1 MQFIIILEDER
12 MCFAIPRGK
21 TTYIGTTDDDYKGN
35 KDDINITKE
44 EVNYLIKWSKYL
56 LFLNS
61 VFKIVISFPLG
72 LAYVL

>member
-1 MQFIIILEDER
+1 

-44 EVNYLIKWSKYL
+44 KLITL
-56 LFLNS
+56 LME
-61 VFKIVISFPLG
+61 
-72 LAYVL
+72 